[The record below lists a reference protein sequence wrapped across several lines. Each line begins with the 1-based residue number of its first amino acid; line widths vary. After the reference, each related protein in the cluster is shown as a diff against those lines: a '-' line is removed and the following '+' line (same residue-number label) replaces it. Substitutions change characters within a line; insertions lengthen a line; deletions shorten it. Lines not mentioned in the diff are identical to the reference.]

1 MTAEAEAV
9 HAGKHME
16 SEVKEQLTVLIKT
29 LPHFEGL
36 SLPQYMTEG
45 ASGIDLLAACR
56 GSMELHPGD
65 RALIPT
71 GIIIALPR
79 NLEAQIRP
87 RSGLAIKHGITLL
100 NTPGTIDSDY
110 RGEIQVIVINHG
122 KESFTITRGMRIA
135 QMVLAQVV
143 KARLEVVD
151 NLNGTQR
158 GAGGFG
164 HTGH

>member
-1 MTAEAEAV
+1 MNEM
-9 HAGKHME
+9 KI
-16 SEVKEQLTVLIKT
+16 QIKT

-36 SLPQYMTEG
+36 PLPQYQTEG
-45 ASGIDLLAACR
+45 ASGIDLLAACQ
-56 GSMELHPGD
+56 GPVALPPGD

-71 GIIIALPR
+71 GIIIALPPGF
-79 NLEAQIRP
+79 EAQIRP

-110 RGEIQVIVINHG
+110 RGEIQVIVINHA
-122 KESFTITRGMRIA
+122 KDTFTVTRGMRMA
-135 QMVLAQVV
+135 QMVIAEVV
-143 KARLEVVD
+143 KAKLEVVD
-151 NLNGTQR
+151 NLDGTCR